1 MLQRLKKQGIT
12 ILVSTPYMDE
22 ASLCDRVA
30 LVQSGKILSIDTPE
44 QIVASFEKPL
54 LAVKSDNMLQL
65 LSLLKQCEWVEDA
78 YPFGEFH
85 HVVMKG
91 EFKADL
97 SAYLSSQLSAFEMV
111 DTNPNIEDC
120 FISLMKENDE

>member
-1 MLQRLKKQGIT
+1 
-12 ILVSTPYMDE
+12 MDE

-65 LSLLKQCEWVEDA
+65 LSLLKQSEWVEDA

-91 EFKADL
+91 KFKEEIA
-97 SAYLSSQLSAFEMV
+97 AFLSSETSAFEV
-111 DTNPNIEDC
+111 LDAKPNIEDC
-120 FISLMKENDE
+120 FISLMKEANEQ